1 MREDRRGECEDE
13 GVLPTPFTSAV
24 LGEGQGQVSP
34 GFFGGLALG
43 HSTCAESEKGEQ
55 EWGPGHGADA
65 QSCASCDLIHCGL
78 PRPLLCPLS
87 PLGP

>member
-43 HSTCAESEKGEQ
+43 HSTCAESEEGEQ
-55 EWGPGHGADA
+55 ERGPGHGGGAPGSSSDP
-65 QSCASCDLIHCGL
+65 QLTIWLHGL
-78 PRPLLCPLS
+78 FYPV
-87 PLGP
+87 